1 MWRHF
6 ACTSY
11 FFKLHAKWRHV
22 NVVLPVDFPQ
32 KIIVYYSALPTLPS
46 SFLEIFKLIFLHLFQ
61 MRKNFNVGKVEL
73 AQMYNS
79 QIEGLKDL
87 ISNLENRIPSNQMD
101 SPPRSRKR
109 CVIS

>member
-1 MWRHF
+1 
-6 ACTSY
+6 
-11 FFKLHAKWRHV
+11 
-22 NVVLPVDFPQ
+22 
-32 KIIVYYSALPTLPS
+32 
-46 SFLEIFKLIFLHLFQ
+46 